1 MRYGLTIAIFAG
13 FPLMAQAPPSN
24 APGQAGASR
33 LKTGTLSNGRAW
45 GIFADA
51 EKKSYLLGLSEGIV
65 SMLGVFPDTG
75 DYLKE
80 QVPQSLSII
89 EVSKALDRF
98 YAEPENL
105 PVPVIRAMHI
115 VALKTM
121 GLEPDR
127 LEREVALER
136 RLANDSA
143 K

>member
-1 MRYGLTIAIFAG
+1 
-13 FPLMAQAPPSN
+13 
-24 APGQAGASR
+24 
-33 LKTGTLSNGRAW
+33 LSNGRAW

-51 EKKSYLLGLSEGIV
+51 EKKIYLLGLSEGIV

-98 YAEPENL
+98 YADPENI
-105 PVPVIRAMHI
+105 PIPVIRAMHI

-136 RLANDSA
+136 RLASEA
-143 K
+143 RK